1 MLLLKIA
8 IVALGALVLSA
19 FAVSAYLFVFA
30 CRKNKSGDEFENLE
44 RLKHSS
50 LAHFAPDIEKGVK
63 AFHAA
68 DKEDV
73 YITSRDGLK
82 LHGYL
87 IPREN
92 ARGTFILIHGW
103 RSRAAYD
110 FSVIWDQYHGM
121 GYNILAIEQ
130 RTIGQS
136 EGNYICFGVKEQYD
150 LIDWAHYVGT
160 RFGEQSPIIFSGI
173 SMGSS
178 TVMFAL
184 GNDELPK
191 NVVGAIADCGFTSA
205 WDEFCYLLRTQY
217 HLPKFPFLY
226 IAEIYARIFCGIS
239 FRKYNSTNTL
249 KNAKIP
255 VLFIH
260 GEADDF
266 VPPEHTQKNYAACA
280 SRREL
285 FTVKDAGH
293 GLSYLVDREN
303 ADKKL
308 TEFISSLHA

>member
-8 IVALGALVLSA
+8 GIALGALALLA

-30 CRKNKSGDEFENLE
+30 CRKNKLGDEFENLE
-44 RLKHSS
+44 KLKKSP
-50 LAHFAPDIEKGVK
+50 LAHFADTIEHGVK
-63 AFHAA
+63 SFHAA

-73 YITSRDGLK
+73 YIKSRDGLK

-87 IPREN
+87 LTKEN

-103 RSRAAYD
+103 RSRPAYD
-110 FSVIWDQYHGM
+110 FSAIWEKYRDM
-121 GYNILAIEQ
+121 GYNVLAIEQ
-130 RTIGQS
+130 RTIGKS
-136 EGNYICFGVKEQYD
+136 EGKYICFGVKEQYD
-150 LIDWAHYVGT
+150 LIDWACYVGT

-178 TVMFAL
+178 TVMFAV

-191 NVVGAIADCGFTSA
+191 NVIGAIADCGFTSA

-226 IAEIYARIFCGIS
+226 IADLYARIFCGIS
-239 FRKYNSTNTL
+239 FREYNSTETL

-255 VLFIH
+255 ILFIH

-266 VPPEHTQKNYAACA
+266 VPLENTQKSYAACA

-303 ADKKL
+303 GDKRL
-308 TEFISSLHA
+308 TEFIQSLHQ